1 MGTQETHKSLL
12 QSIYDAEYFPLEG
25 IATRTQEHW
34 TKHQKIGSEILHFSK
49 VFHEEDRCR
58 FERFNSLIL
67 EVQEEELY
75 YAYAEGLRTG
85 LLLFSEL
92 LHRKY

>member
-12 QSIYDAEYFPLEG
+12 QSIYDAEYFPLEE
-25 IATRTQEHW
+25 ISTRNQEHW
-34 TKHQKIGSEILHFSK
+34 AKHQKIGSEILHFSEN
-49 VFHEEDRCR
+49 FNAEDRDR
-58 FERFNSLIL
+58 FERFHTLIL

-75 YAYAEGLRTG
+75 YAYAEGLRIG